1 MKSKKIL
8 FILGSKSDYKFF
20 EPVEKLL
27 KETEIDYEL
36 KFLSAHRNTVELV
49 EFCQGQGDNYGSI
62 VAAAGFSAALPGL
75 VASLV
80 NVPVIGVPI
89 SSSPIKIDSLFS
101 MIEMPKGVPLA
112 VVSYDKTGF
121 QNSVLLS
128 LRIIGDMEKYEEF
141 KKRVLV

>member
-1 MKSKKIL
+1 MKDKKIL
-8 FILGSKSDYKFF
+8 FILGSKSDHKYFA
-20 EPVEKLL
+20 PVEEMLR
-27 KETEIDYEL
+27 ETGISYEL

-49 EFCQGQGDNYGSI
+49 EFCQSEGNNYSSI

-80 NVPVIGVPI
+80 NIPVIGVPI

-128 LRIIGDMEKYEEF
+128 LRIMGDLEKYEAF
-141 KKRVLV
+141 KKRVLG